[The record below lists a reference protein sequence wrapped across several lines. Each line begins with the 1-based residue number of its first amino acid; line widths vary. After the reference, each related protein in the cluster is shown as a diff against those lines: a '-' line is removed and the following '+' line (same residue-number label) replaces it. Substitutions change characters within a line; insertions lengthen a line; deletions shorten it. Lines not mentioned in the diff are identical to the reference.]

1 MMINYDLPW
10 NPMKIEQRI
19 GRIDRRGQ
27 QSEVVNI
34 CNLITEETVDAEIY
48 SRCLLRIGVFDA
60 AWVIAR
66 RFWATLVAKSKK
78 IALDSLLTDE
88 EAQTKTGRYR

>member
-1 MMINYDLPW
+1 
-10 NPMKIEQRI
+10 MKIEQRI

-48 SRCLLRIGVFDA
+48 SRCLLRIGVFERSVGDCEE
-60 AWVIAR
+60 I
-66 RFWATLVAKSKK
+66 LGDIGSKIEK

-88 EAQTKTGRYR
+88 ERKQKTGRYR